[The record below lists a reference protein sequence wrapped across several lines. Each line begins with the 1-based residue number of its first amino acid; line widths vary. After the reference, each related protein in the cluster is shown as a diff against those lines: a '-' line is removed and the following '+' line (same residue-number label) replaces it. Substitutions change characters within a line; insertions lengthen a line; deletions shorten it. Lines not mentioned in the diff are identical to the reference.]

1 MRFYL
6 NEESIFKLT
15 VKAVKAKH
23 RDCTLSDVVE
33 TELMKLDI
41 SKADTKAKDNDIDN
55 QR

>member
-15 VKAVKAKH
+15 VKAKH

-33 TELMKLDI
+33 TELMKLAI
-41 SKADTKAKDNDIDN
+41 RKADTKAKDNDSN
-55 QR
+55 SNR